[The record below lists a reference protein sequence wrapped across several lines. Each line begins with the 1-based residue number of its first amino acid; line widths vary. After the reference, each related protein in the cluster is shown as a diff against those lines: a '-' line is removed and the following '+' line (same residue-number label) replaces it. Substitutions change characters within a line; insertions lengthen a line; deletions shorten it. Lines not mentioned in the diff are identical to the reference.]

1 MEHVVS
7 AAGIARIYYYLRAVA
22 ATTADS
28 GARSAMRQ
36 RLESGLASGQGSAA
50 IADANVADAAATADA
65 ATTADAGAA
74 AAAVDAEVRA
84 AIDPSAVVAAHGTPG
99 ETGADPHCVAA
110 MEAFLDALGAE
121 AANLALRFQA
131 QGGVFLAGV

>member
-65 ATTADAGAA
+65 GAA

-110 MEAFLDALGAE
+110 MDAFLDALGAE